1 MRTTMTVTGASAAAR
16 RLGAAGRFA
25 AALGLA
31 SMTLLAG
38 REARAADAAARNN
51 EGNKLYLQKRYDDA
65 LKMYTDAQAAAPGA
79 PALHYNIGNVLFR
92 KGEYDKAI
100 EEYLRAQSKGGRS
113 LSQSAVFNR
122 GNAQMMKGE
131 VKEAVGSY
139 IQALRLDPTDADAKR
154 NLELALRL
162 MKQQQQQQ
170 KQQQDQKQDD
180 QKEPQKNQP
189 SPSQDQN
196 KDQQN
201 DQKPP
206 PKRPGQMSEDEAR
219 QILEALRE
227 NDKEGVRK
235 HAQAVSPRTRN
246 PEEDW

>member
-1 MRTTMTVTGASAAAR
+1 MSGWDAAPR
-16 RLGAAGRFA
+16 REDRRWRAA
-25 AALGLA
+25 AALLCGGL
-31 SMTLLAG
+31 LLAP
-38 REARAADAAARNN
+38 RPALAVDAAARNN
-51 EGNKLYLQKRYDDA
+51 EGNRLYQQKRYDEA

-100 EEYLRAQSKGGRS
+100 EEYLRAQSKTDGN
-113 LSQSAVFNR
+113 LSESSVFNR
-122 GNAQMMKGE
+122 GNAQMMKGQ

-139 IQALRLDPTDADAKR
+139 IQALRMDPNDADAKR

-162 MKQQQQQQ
+162 LKQQQQQQQQQ
-170 KQQQDQKQDD
+170 KQDQKDDQKQ
-180 QKEPQKNQP
+180 QQKNQP
-189 SPSQDQN
+189 SPAQQQN

-206 PKRPGQMSEDEAR
+206 QKRPGQMSEEEAR

-227 NDKEGVRK
+227 NDKEGLRK
-235 HAQAVSPRTRN
+235 HAQQVSPQTRN

>member
-1 MRTTMTVTGASAAAR
+1 MRAIGRVTGTLS
-16 RLGAAGRFA
+16 AAGRFVAVLCLA
-25 AALGLA
+25 AMPLF
-31 SMTLLAG
+31 TAG
-38 REARAADAAARNN
+38 VARAADAAASNN

-113 LSQSAVFNR
+113 LSESAVFNR

-131 VKEAVGSY
+131 MKDAIGSY
-139 IQALRLDPTDADAKR
+139 IQALRLDPSDADAKR

-170 KQQQDQKQDD
+170 QQQKQQDQQQND
-180 QKEPQKNQP
+180 QKEPQKIQP

-196 KDQQN
+196 KNQRD

-206 PKRPGQMSEDEAR
+206 PKRPGQMSEEEAR

-227 NDKEGVRK
+227 NDKEGLRK